1 VARSTKQRPNTS
13 AAPSNATTSRPSR
26 NAQARASSGG
36 MIRSSNGR
44 VPRQHDAEPGQGHPI
59 FDELI
64 AELGDPRRSA

>member
-1 VARSTKQRPNTS
+1 
-13 AAPSNATTSRPSR
+13 
-26 NAQARASSGG
+26 